1 MVQSMTREQLA
12 FQDALMAQSVATR
25 FMQASGK
32 VASISKPLYGHD
44 SPANAYVVDDYPYG
58 FRLRC
63 KIRYWV
69 EFNPTKGYRMFSQTT
84 NPKIQGK
91 EVWNKPKASTF
102 TELAGCLY
110 LDSSDKVQ
118 FGTLGVYSSAEECLE
133 FMKDFPKFEGTKRLG
148 IWAVKK
154 LEFCYKMMTG
164 KAHWVINDVKQ
175 ETSDSDKGRYR
186 DEAKAWSQLAK
197 KLGQSYPDFV
207 DEELGI

>member
-1 MVQSMTREQLA
+1 MTRELIA

-25 FMQASGK
+25 FMQTGGK
-32 VASISKPLYGHD
+32 VASVSKPLYGHD
-44 SPANAYVVDDYPYG
+44 SPANAYVVEDYPYG

-69 EFNPTKGYRMFSQTT
+69 ESNPSRGYRMFSQTT

-91 EVWNKPKASTF
+91 EVWNKPKGTTF
-102 TELAGCLY
+102 SRLAGCLY

-118 FGTLGVYSSAEECLE
+118 FAVLTEYSSAEECLE
-133 FMKDFPKFEGTKRLG
+133 FMKDFPKFEGVKLLG

-164 KAHWVINDVKQ
+164 KARFVINEVPQ

-186 DEAKAWSQLAK
+186 DEAAQWAKLAQ
-197 KLGQSYPDFV
+197 KLGQKYPDFV